1 MPRYCLPPT
10 ISPALVPDKFST
22 QRVKD
27 VPDAQVDG
35 FGQAKRGNRTAH
47 LSKISQIPRSQSRNN
62 CRNQGFKCP
71 RSVVAFLWVR
81 GESSQLPERPCSVVG
96 SAPTTAGS
104 WVAWYGGLGIGIGGV
119 DSDRWI
125 DGLEPFECRC
135 GSLLPTWE
143 WSTCRR

>member
-1 MPRYCLPPT
+1 MGLG
-10 ISPALVPDKFST
+10 K
-22 QRVKD
+22 
-27 VPDAQVDG
+27 
-35 FGQAKRGNRTAH
+35 
-47 LSKISQIPRSQSRNN
+47 
-62 CRNQGFKCP
+62 
-71 RSVVAFLWVR
+71 RSVEMGLLTYPKYLKFHGRKVVIIAGIEGSNVPGAWLPFYGCEESRPSCRR
-81 GESSQLPERPCSVVG
+81 GRVVVG

-143 WSTCRR
+143 WSNCRR